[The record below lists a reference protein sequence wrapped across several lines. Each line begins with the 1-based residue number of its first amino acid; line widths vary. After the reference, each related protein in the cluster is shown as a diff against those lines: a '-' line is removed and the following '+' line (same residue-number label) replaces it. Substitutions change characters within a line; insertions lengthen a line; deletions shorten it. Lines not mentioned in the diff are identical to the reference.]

1 MPKVGRKSYSYS
13 KKGVAAA
20 KKESKRTGTPIKK
33 AKKTKVKTTARGY

>member
-33 AKKTKVKTTARGY
+33 AKKPKVKSRTKSY